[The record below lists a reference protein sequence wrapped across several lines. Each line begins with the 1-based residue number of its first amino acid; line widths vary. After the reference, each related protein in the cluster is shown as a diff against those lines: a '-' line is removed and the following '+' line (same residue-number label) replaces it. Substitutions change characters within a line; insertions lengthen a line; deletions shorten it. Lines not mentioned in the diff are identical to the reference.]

1 MFHDIGSLI
10 ITLIISVLAGFIAS
24 AVMGQS
30 RNSLLT
36 NLLLGF
42 GGSIVANIIGGG
54 ILGIY
59 WGGGFLSGLIFAT
72 LGAILVIWLWQTFI
86 KTNAAAGRRF

>member
-1 MFHDIGSLI
+1 MFHDVGSLI

-42 GGSIVANIIGGG
+42 GGAVVANIIGGL
-54 ILGIY
+54 LGIY

-86 KTNAAAGRRF
+86 KTNAASGRRF